1 MNHTQS
7 VEAAERHLQT
17 PLEDTVVL
25 DELVRAALSCCRV
38 MRSLWRSQAALSAQ
52 YVEAARACGLQAG
65 ASADV
70 QRALQA
76 CSNALAGSRRE
87 LAAAAA
93 KATAT
98 DGIHAAEVRHGA
110 VGATAGAIAART
122 AALPLFG
129 PRGEEGAQLDAQ
141 LAQLA
146 AGADGADDERLHMP
160 RIPGA

>member
-1 MNHTQS
+1 MQRVGTRP
-7 VEAAERHLQT
+7 AWLLR
-17 PLEDTVVL
+17 DTA
-25 DELVRAALSCCRV
+25 DAHGWCAP
-38 MRSLWRSQAALSAQ
+38 QAALSAQ
-52 YVEAARACGLQAG
+52 YADAARACGLQGG

-76 CSNALAGSRRE
+76 CASVLAGNRRE

-98 DGIHAAEVRHGA
+98 DGVLAAEVRHGA

-122 AALPLFG
+122 AALPLPG
-129 PRGEEGAQLDAQ
+129 PRGEDGAQLDAQ
-141 LAQLA
+141 LALLA
-146 AGADGADDERLHMP
+146 SGADAADDARLHMP